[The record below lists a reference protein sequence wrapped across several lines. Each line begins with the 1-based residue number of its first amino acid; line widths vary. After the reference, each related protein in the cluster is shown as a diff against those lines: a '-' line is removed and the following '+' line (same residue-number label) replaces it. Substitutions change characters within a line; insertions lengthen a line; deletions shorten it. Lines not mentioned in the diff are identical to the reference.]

1 MERYPK
7 KARLRDGREVTLRPM
22 VESDLEGL
30 VAFFKSLPA
39 EDRLFLKSDVTNRE
53 VIEKWVKNTDY
64 NSVLPILAT
73 ADDAIVADAT
83 LHLNQHGW
91 QRKSGEIRCVVAR
104 SYQGSGLGTLL
115 VGELVQH
122 AAARGIERLMSQMT
136 TDQHQAIKVFQ
147 RVGFKREAVLRRH
160 VVDVEGNWRDLVI
173 MTNNTSDIWRE
184 MEDLLM
190 NLDVRRG

>member
-7 KARLRDGREVTLRPM
+7 KAKLRDGREVTLRPM
-22 VESDLEGL
+22 VERDLEGL
-30 VAFFKSLPA
+30 ATFFKSLPA
-39 EDRLFLKSDVTNRE
+39 EDRLFLKSDVTDRQ
-53 VIEKWVKNTDY
+53 VIEKWVRNIDY
-64 NSVLPILAT
+64 NSVLPILAI
-73 ADDAIVADAT
+73 ADDSIVADAT

-104 SYQGSGLGTLL
+104 LYQGCGLGTLL

-136 TDQHQAIKVFQ
+136 TDQQEAIKVFE

-160 VVDVEGNWRDLVI
+160 VMDVEGNWRDLVI

>member
-53 VIEKWVKNTDY
+53 VIEKWVKNIDY

-136 TDQHQAIKVFQ
+136 TDQQEAIKVFQ